1 MNTTKSRNAD
11 RPDLSLD
18 WQTKKNYPGYEK
30 QISYQQA
37 INIP

>member
-1 MNTTKSRNAD
+1 MLID
-11 RPDLSLD
+11 HILSLD